1 MFVHIGDVIFQFL
14 IFTILLLLIFA
25 VYFGIRCLVN
35 HLSKSPQQDKIE
47 EKLDKI
53 IELLEKNEPDKL

>member
-1 MFVHIGDVIFQFL
+1 MFVNIGDVIFQFL

-25 VYFGIRCLVN
+25 IYFGIRCLVN
-35 HLSKSPQQDKIE
+35 RFSNNPQNDEIE

-53 IELLEKNEPDKL
+53 IELLEKNELDKL